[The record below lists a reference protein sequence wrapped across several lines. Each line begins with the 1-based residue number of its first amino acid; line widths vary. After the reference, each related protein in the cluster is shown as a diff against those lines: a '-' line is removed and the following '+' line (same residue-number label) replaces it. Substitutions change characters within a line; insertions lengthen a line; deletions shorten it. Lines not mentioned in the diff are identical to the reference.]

1 MRNAMVAV
9 DALEISQVEKDEIF
23 EGNARKLLKL

>member
-1 MRNAMVAV
+1 MRNSIVAV
-9 DALEISQVEKDEIF
+9 DALEISRVEKDAIF